1 MNEKI
6 KTAIAFS
13 LLGVFFAAGI
23 ILTVLDHRTDVY
35 PDENT
40 AIMLYGE
47 AHGYKE
53 YYDIEVELWKDCYE
67 EGCRNL
73 FVELPYYS
81 AEFINVWMREDSDE
95 KLDKWFEEIH
105 DTLSGNEYYK
115 EFFLEIKEYC
125 PDTVFYGT
133 DIGHQFDTTGA
144 RYLKYLEDN
153 GLEDS
158 EKYKLAKECIRQGEE
173 YRNEDTEHNG
183 ISSLRETHMVSN
195 FIDAYTRCGGGKIMG
210 IYGSYH
216 TDLENPDLMAG
227 RLKTQYGNV
236 ISSVKLSTISFGTR
250 RPYKLGFCITG
261 VVFLLMLF
269 IPNIIWAAGKKP
281 EGYENA
287 SANENRF
294 LALLERIGEAGVT
307 VTLLIFPAFDPCIR
321 KLPEGIFFEWRIIFW
336 ALAFVLMILY
346 ECYWLRYFKGS
357 RTMKDMYSSFAGFPV
372 AGATLP
378 VIAALLLGVYSGNM
392 IMIAVSVILGIGHI
406 GIHFVHKNEAKNDL
420 A

>member
-23 ILTVLDHRTDVY
+23 ILTVLDRRTDVY

-144 RYLKYLEDN
+144 RYLKYLEDK

-158 EKYKLAKECIRQGEE
+158 EKYKLAKECIRQGQE

-183 ISSLRETHMVSN
+183 ISSLRETYMVSN

-236 ISSVKLSTISFGTR
+236 ISSVKLSAISFGTR
-250 RPYKLGFCITG
+250 HPYKLGFCITG
-261 VVFLLMLF
+261 VIFLLMLF

-287 SANENRF
+287 SAK
-294 LALLERIGEAGVT
+294 EASGGD
-307 VTLLIFPAFDPCIR
+307 IFR
-321 KLPEGIFFEWRIIFW
+321 
-336 ALAFVLMILY
+336 
-346 ECYWLRYFKGS
+346 
-357 RTMKDMYSSFAGFPV
+357 V
-372 AGATLP
+372 AYN
-378 VIAALLLGVYSGNM
+378 LLGV
-392 IMIAVSVILGIGHI
+392 GIC
-406 GIHFVHKNEAKNDL
+406 ADDPL
-420 A
+420 